1 MAGSS
6 SRIMAPIV
14 SVAAASA
21 SSDWRQLLSVWS
33 RLHIREATL
42 RGIPPSLRTVGG
54 AERHPVARARSAPS
68 SDHGVTTQWPHRDNA
83 HADVPAHTGLVATD

>member
-1 MAGSS
+1 LAGSS

-33 RLHIREATL
+33 RLHISEATL
-42 RGIPPSLRTVGG
+42 RGSRHLSARWAVPSGIP
-54 AERHPVARARSAPS
+54 
-68 SDHGVTTQWPHRDNA
+68 
-83 HADVPAHTGLVATD
+83 